1 MELYLRHFVS
11 VNQKYWAKLL
21 DIAQF
26 SYNLQRSEATNKSLF
41 ELAMGHQSLTL
52 HTLAMGYTGRSP
64 ATFKFSKGWHE
75 QVT

>member
-1 MELYLRHFVS
+1 MS
-11 VNQKYWAKLL
+11 ATQKDWAKLL
-21 DIAQF
+21 DVTQF

-64 ATFKFSKGWHE
+64 VAFKFAILGQGAKKNEEVG
-75 QVT
+75 